1 MASPGRVFTGQE
13 LSAELA
19 YDIFT
24 LLLRV
29 ESRETDATTDA
40 VVVSQYARRYHLHTH
55 TQPCNGP
62 LSPGNK
68 ASPYAIS

>member
-29 ESRETDATTDA
+29 ESRETDAATDA
-40 VVVSQYARRYHLHTH
+40 VVVSQYARRYHLHT
-55 TQPCNGP
+55 QPCNGR